1 MNNYCIRFTCEDEA
15 TAELIT
21 AALSSFPFYAFV
33 EEDNYLAAYIEE
45 ADWTPALQDA
55 IQQIELPFLR
65 SYTAVFLPYQNWNA
79 VWESNFQP
87 IVVNNFCGV
96 RAGFHAALE
105 TVTHEILIDPEMAF
119 GTGHHA
125 TTYMMIELMEEID
138 FNHQFVFDFG
148 CGTGILA
155 ILAAKMGAS
164 NIDAIDL
171 SPAAYENTLKN
182 ADVNNIHNINAVLG
196 TLEILEPK
204 QYDIILANIN
214 RNVLLD
220 AMPTLFARVKSGG
233 QVLLSGILLADLP
246 LIKQAALDTGFQTG
260 KHLQRDGWI
269 ALRLHKP

>member
-1 MNNYCIRFTCEDEA
+1 MNNYCIRFKCEDET

-21 AALSSFPFYAFV
+21 AALSPFPFYAFV
-33 EEDNYLAAYIEE
+33 EEDNYLAAYLEE
-45 ADWTPALQDA
+45 ADWTSALQDA
-55 IQQIELPFLR
+55 LQQIELPFPL
-65 SYTAVFLPYQNWNA
+65 SYTATFLPYHNWNA

-87 IVVNNFCGV
+87 IVVNDFCGV
-96 RAGFHAALE
+96 RAGFHAPLD

-138 FNHQFVFDFG
+138 FTHQFVFDFG

-164 NIDAIDL
+164 SIDAIDVSL
-171 SPAAYENTLKN
+171 AAYENTLKN
-182 ADVNNIHNINAVLG
+182 TDVNNVHNINAVHG
-196 TLEILEPK
+196 TLEVLEPK

-214 RNVLLD
+214 RNVLLE
-220 AMPTLFARVKSGG
+220 AMPSLFARVKSGG

-246 LIKQAALDTGFQTG
+246 LIKQAALDSGFQTG
-260 KHLQRDGWI
+260 KHLERDGWI
-269 ALRLHKP
+269 ALRLRKP